1 MGYIESKCPHC
12 GKVNRFSCNTYAYGS
27 PIVNCKDCHEEF
39 VEKKFREVAVEG
51 FDPRTT
57 NPKFYV
63 KAIPLFLVL
72 SAVCFALQ
80 MVRVGELT
88 FNKISVA
95 AVACAAAAVLCL
107 VQFIRIKCGFEDKSN
122 AKHLEESRERL
133 KDKSYAKKLASYGYN
148 VPDEYLK

>member
-12 GKVNRFSCNTYAYGS
+12 DKVNRFSYNTYAYGT
-27 PIVNCKDCHEEF
+27 PIVNCKDCRKEF
-39 VEKKFREVAVEG
+39 VEKKFREPAIEG

-57 NPKFYV
+57 NPKIYF
-63 KAIPLFLVL
+63 KAIPLFLVI

-80 MVRVGELT
+80 LSRVGELT
-88 FNKISVA
+88 FNKLSVI
-95 AVACAAAAVLCL
+95 AVACAAAAILCL

-122 AKHLEESRERL
+122 AKHLEESKERL
-133 KDKSYAKKLASYGYN
+133 KDKSYAKKLASYGYS